1 MLPGVSATE
10 ISEAARFIFG
20 YRDETTGAPRAPN
33 RKQFLAHIST
43 AIWLLYGGAAGGG
56 KSEWL
61 IVEAIAM
68 CLRYP
73 GCEVALFRRTRV
85 ELEQSLIGRFL
96 ALVPTHIAKYNQTK
110 AYATFYRPGDKP
122 GHPAGSKLWFC
133 YCARERDV
141 YRYQSAAWNFLG
153 IDEAS
158 HFTEFML
165 RYLTSRVRSRL
176 RNVPIKVRLGSNPGN
191 VGHGWLKRLFIRP
204 TSDALGGRAL
214 PEHGE
219 IWTPNPTADYPKPVS
234 RQFIQALL
242 SDNYALMESDP
253 GYIERLKE
261 LPDDEYRMLAL
272 GDWDVFAG
280 QVFSMWKASHQVSD
294 ADELLIEAGLDPGRT
309 IPWHV
314 IPDHTWLPPPGAT
327 IWGSNDYGYG
337 NPWSFH
343 FHAGLPDDHVVTFKE
358 FYSKRVRSSDQARR
372 ICDYLIRQWAEQ
384 AQVRGGDS
392 WKVPYVVMDRS
403 MWGSREEHGLT
414 ESHAEVYEK
423 VFVEKQVSVPL
434 QKSHSGPNSR
444 VYGLQRVI
452 DALMPAPDGFPY
464 WQITSACP
472 NLIRTL
478 PELPFDETN
487 FEDVDTEAEDHAYD
501 DCRYFWSSRPKMP
514 RRSRDDREDA
524 WPLTKRQQRGPTGR
538 MKLTQRAL
546 GRSV

>member
-1 MLPGVSATE
+1 MELPGVSARE
-10 ISEAARFIFG
+10 IREAARFIFG
-20 YRDETTGAPRAPN
+20 YRDETSGDPRPPN
-33 RKQFLAHIST
+33 RKQWLAHIST
-43 AIWLLYGGAAGGG
+43 ALWLLYGGAAGGG

-61 IVEAIAM
+61 IVEAITT

-73 GCEVALFRRTRV
+73 GCEAALFRRTRV

-96 ALVPTHIAKYNQTK
+96 ALVPRHIAKYNANK
-110 AYATFYRPGDKP
+110 GVATFYN
-122 GHPAGSKLWFC
+122 GSKLWFC
-133 YCARERDV
+133 YCAREKDV

-191 VGHGWLKRLFIRP
+191 VGHGWLKRLFITP
-204 TSDALGGRAL
+204 TPDALGDRPL
-214 PEHGE
+214 PEIGE
-219 IWTPNPTADYPKPVS
+219 IWTPQPTKDYPKPVS

-280 QVFSMWKASHQVSD
+280 QVFSMWKAHHRVRTS
-294 ADELLIEAGLDPGRT
+294 DELLIEAGLQPGRT

-314 IPDHTWLPPPGAT
+314 VPDATWWPPAGAL
-327 IWGSNDYGYG
+327 IYGSVDYGYG
-337 NPWSFH
+337 EPWSFH
-343 FHAGLPDDHVVTFKE
+343 LHAALPDRHVVTFLE
-358 FYSKRVRSSDQARR
+358 RYSKRVRDV
-372 ICDYLIRQWAEQ
+372 EQ
-384 AQVRGGDS
+384 AKRIAAIFTENWKEQVEARYPKWS
-392 WKVPYVVMDRS
+392 VPYVVMDQS
-403 MWGSREEHGLT
+403 MWGSRMEHGLT

-423 VFVEKQVSVPL
+423 ALGSIGIHL

-444 VYGLQRVI
+444 IYGLQRVV
-452 DALMPAPDGFPY
+452 DALMPAPDGFPF

-478 PELPFDETN
+478 PELPFDEN
-487 FEDVDTEAEDHAYD
+487 KPEDVDTEAEDHAYD
-501 DCRYFWSSRPKMP
+501 DCRYFWSSRPVLPK
-514 RRSRDDREDA
+514 RHLSHEDDA
-524 WPLTKRQQRGPTGR
+524 WPLTKRKLQGR
-538 MKLTQRAL
+538 PKLTQRAL

>member
-1 MLPGVSATE
+1 MPSASE
-10 ISEAARFIFG
+10 EREAARFYFS
-20 YRDETTGAPRAPN
+20 YRDASTGLPCGPN
-33 RKQFLAHIST
+33 RKQYLAHISPAT
-43 AIWLLYGGAAGGG
+43 WLLYGGAAGGG

-61 IVEAIAM
+61 IVEAIGT

-96 ALVPTHIAKYNQTK
+96 ALVPSHVAKYNASK
-110 AYATFYRPGDKP
+110 SYATFYRPGDKRGRP
-122 GHPAGSKLWFC
+122 TGAKLWFC

-165 RYLTSRVRSRL
+165 RYLSSRVRSRL

-191 VGHGWLKRLFIRP
+191 VGHGWLKRLFITP
-204 TSDALGGRAL
+204 TPDELGGQL
-214 PEHGE
+214 TPQPGD
-219 IWTPNPTADYPKPVS
+219 IWTPQATQAYRNPAT

-242 SDNYALMESDP
+242 QDNYKLMESDP
-253 GYIERLKE
+253 GYQDRLRE
-261 LPDDEYRMLAL
+261 LPPDEYRMLAL

-280 QVFSMWKASHQVSD
+280 QVFSMWRASHRVTPTD
-294 ADELLIEAGLDPGRT
+294 ARLLEVGLVPGQT

-314 IPDHTWLPPPGAT
+314 IPDQGWWPAPGSTVWA
-327 IWGSNDYGYG
+327 SVDYGYG
-337 NPWSFH
+337 NPWSVH
-343 FHAGLPDDHVVTFKE
+343 FHAATSDRHVVTFKE
-358 FYSKRVRSSDQARR
+358 FYGKRVRSSDQARR
-372 ICDYLIRQWAEQ
+372 IATAFSESWADQTRQRQ
-384 AQVRGGDS
+384 AKWD
-392 WKVPYVVMDRS
+392 VPYVVMDRS

-423 VFVEKQVSVPL
+423 ALAPIGLAL

-444 VYGLQRVI
+444 LYGLQRVI
-452 DALMPAPDGFPY
+452 DALMPAADGFPF
-464 WQITSACP
+464 WQITTACP

-487 FEDVDTEAEDHAYD
+487 PEDVDTEAEDHAYD
-501 DCRYFWSSRPKMP
+501 DVRYYWASRPVLP
-514 RRSRDDREDA
+514 VRRVAEDDGA
-524 WPLTKRQQRGPTGR
+524 WPLTKRAQARRGGVR
-538 MKLTQRAL
+538 LTQRAL
-546 GRSV
+546 ARSV